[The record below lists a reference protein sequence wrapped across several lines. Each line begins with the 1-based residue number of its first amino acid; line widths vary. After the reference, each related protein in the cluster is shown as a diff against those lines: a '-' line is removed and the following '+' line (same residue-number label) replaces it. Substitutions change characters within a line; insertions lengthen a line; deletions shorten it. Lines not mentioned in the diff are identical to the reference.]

1 MKSRRSKILFIVFL
15 AIVVLMAGIAYC
27 LFLHPFWANSGT
39 QTEDGQSDYANQF
52 HIEQYVSDHDEDGDG
67 VNDQTDMLQ
76 STRDYIATKPKYKS
90 KYYSSGYPDDGYGVC
105 TDVVAFACKGSG
117 YDLMQLVADDVQA
130 AQDDYG
136 IETPDA
142 NIDFRRVGNLNTYFS
157 RHAQSLTTDLGNI
170 EEWQGGDI
178 VVFSSHIAIV
188 SDKRNK
194 KGIPYIIHHVSAAQ
208 KAYEEDKMQRWEKK
222 AGIIGHYRIG
232 EVQ

>member
-39 QTEDGQSDYANQF
+39 QAEDGQSDYADQF
-52 HIEQYVSDHDEDGDG
+52 HIEQYVCDHDEDGDG

-117 YDLMQLVADDVQA
+117 
-130 AQDDYG
+130 
-136 IETPDA
+136 
-142 NIDFRRVGNLNTYFS
+142 
-157 RHAQSLTTDLGNI
+157 
-170 EEWQGGDI
+170 
-178 VVFSSHIAIV
+178 
-188 SDKRNK
+188 
-194 KGIPYIIHHVSAAQ
+194 
-208 KAYEEDKMQRWEKK
+208 
-222 AGIIGHYRIG
+222 
-232 EVQ
+232 

>member
-27 LFLHPFWANSGT
+27 LFLHPFWVNSGT
-39 QTEDGQSDYANQF
+39 QAEDGQSDYADQF

-117 YDLMQLVADDVQA
+117 
-130 AQDDYG
+130 
-136 IETPDA
+136 
-142 NIDFRRVGNLNTYFS
+142 
-157 RHAQSLTTDLGNI
+157 
-170 EEWQGGDI
+170 
-178 VVFSSHIAIV
+178 
-188 SDKRNK
+188 
-194 KGIPYIIHHVSAAQ
+194 
-208 KAYEEDKMQRWEKK
+208 
-222 AGIIGHYRIG
+222 
-232 EVQ
+232 

>member
-1 MKSRRSKILFIVFL
+1 
-15 AIVVLMAGIAYC
+15 MAGIAYC

-39 QTEDGQSDYANQF
+39 QTEDGQSDYADQF

-142 NIDFRRVGNLNTYFS
+142 NIEISKNGRAATLS
-157 RHAQSLTTDLGNI
+157 C
-170 EEWQGGDI
+170 
-178 VVFSSHIAIV
+178 
-188 SDKRNK
+188 
-194 KGIPYIIHHVSAAQ
+194 SAAILPLCRTN
-208 KAYEEDKMQRWEKK
+208 AIKK
-222 AGIIGHYRIG
+222 AFHISSIMSAPRKRHMKKTRCSAGKRKQELSGTIGL
-232 EVQ
+232 EKCNES

>member
-1 MKSRRSKILFIVFL
+1 
-15 AIVVLMAGIAYC
+15 
-27 LFLHPFWANSGT
+27 
-39 QTEDGQSDYANQF
+39 
-52 HIEQYVSDHDEDGDG
+52 
-67 VNDQTDMLQ
+67 
-76 STRDYIATKPKYKS
+76 
-90 KYYSSGYPDDGYGVC
+90 
-105 TDVVAFACKGSG
+105 
-117 YDLMQLVADDVQA
+117 MQLVADDVQA
-130 AQDDYG
+130 ARDDYG

>member
-39 QTEDGQSDYANQF
+39 QAEDGRSDYADQF
-52 HIEQYVSDHDEDGDG
+52 HIEQYVCDHDEDGDG

-117 YDLMQLVADDVQA
+117 
-130 AQDDYG
+130 
-136 IETPDA
+136 
-142 NIDFRRVGNLNTYFS
+142 
-157 RHAQSLTTDLGNI
+157 
-170 EEWQGGDI
+170 
-178 VVFSSHIAIV
+178 
-188 SDKRNK
+188 
-194 KGIPYIIHHVSAAQ
+194 
-208 KAYEEDKMQRWEKK
+208 
-222 AGIIGHYRIG
+222 
-232 EVQ
+232 